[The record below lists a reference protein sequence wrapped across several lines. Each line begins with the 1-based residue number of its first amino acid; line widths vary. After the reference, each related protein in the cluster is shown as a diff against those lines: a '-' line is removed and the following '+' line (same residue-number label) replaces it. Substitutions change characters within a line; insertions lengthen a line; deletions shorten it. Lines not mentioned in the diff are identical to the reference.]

1 MRPIWQSAFERLGMV
16 VAIIVFLWVCVI
28 WAL

>member
-1 MRPIWQSAFERLGMV
+1 MRPIWQSAFERLGV
-16 VAIIVFLWVCVI
+16 VIGIIVFLWICVI